1 MGGLKRD
8 LPITYWTFL
17 IGALAIAGVPGLAG
31 FFSKDEILA
40 NAFLRGHVVLWTVGM
55 ITSFLTALYMFRL
68 VFMAFHGTRRADHH
82 GPAVTDEQPEVES
95 PQAHHGVHLHDA
107 PPAMAI
113 PLIVL
118 AIGSIAAGYVGV
130 PHILGGASR
139 FEHFLAPSFQA
150 PLMAQMAAEAAS
162 ETGLIENPGLE
173 LILMGLASLM
183 ALGGIALAARIYL
196 QRPETAERLAARF
209 PRVYRFLLNKGYV
222 DEIYN
227 ETIVQPI
234 KALSEGALW
243 QGLDAT
249 VIDGA
254 VNGTGTIVAETGSLV
269 RRAQTGSVRAY
280 AMSVL
285 LGAVVVL
292 GYYLWR

>member
-1 MGGLKRD
+1 
-8 LPITYWTFL
+8 
-17 IGALAIAGVPGLAG
+17 
-31 FFSKDEILA
+31 
-40 NAFLRGHVVLWTVGM
+40 
-55 ITSFLTALYMFRL
+55 MFRL
-68 VFMAFHGTRRADHH
+68 VFMAFHGTYRGERHH
-82 GPAVTDEQPEVES
+82 GHAAES
-95 PQAHHGVHLHDA
+95 GDAARGDGSPPLNHDA

-118 AIGSIAAGYVGV
+118 AIGSIAAGYAGV
-130 PHILGGASR
+130 PHILGGANR

-150 PLMAQMAAEAAS
+150 PVMSQMAEAGAEA
-162 ETGLIENPGLE
+162 GIIENPGLE
-173 LILMGLASLM
+173 LMLMGLASLM
-183 ALGGIALAARIYL
+183 ALGGIAVAARIYL
-196 QRPETAERLAARF
+196 RHPETAGRLAARF
-209 PRVYRFLLNKGYV
+209 PRVYQFLLNKGYV

-243 QGLDAT
+243 HGLDAT

-254 VNGTGTIVAETGSLV
+254 VNGTGAVITETGSLV

-280 AMSVL
+280 AVSVL
-285 LGAVVVL
+285 LGGVLVL